1 MTTDGTSPESNRAA
15 SGLSF
20 VVVWGLTA
28 LLCSA
33 PVLADAPQATDALGI
48 QNASTNQRL
57 SLSVQDAIKRALG
70 QNPALQQS
78 QAAISQAQGAIREAD
93 GHLLPKLD
101 LSVGAM
107 ASNNAL
113 NVFGM
118 KLNQGQANFND
129 FGVQQFFANAGPNF
143 GNLAGASDTPPDALN
158 HPGWYHNFQ
167 TTLKLSIPVYNGG
180 KIRDMRRQAEAY
192 LRAAQSGDVAAR
204 QQLILQVVQTYAGID
219 AAKAFV
225 EVTRKAINAAH
236 SYLDLSDRLYKQ
248 GVVSKSDLLHAQVN
262 FGDIQ
267 LRNQQAQNQLANA
280 KDGLRVLI
288 GMNTDEPFSIDEL
301 IRLHAPKGT
310 LAEARA
316 HALDHNPQIQA
327 LTQQIDAAR
336 SGVSAARSVYKPQF
350 NLVAQQ
356 DWNSHNLGLK
366 NDSYTIGG
374 VMSWNLLDFGG
385 RSGQVDRAVA
395 GLTAAQAQQ
404 QIALNQLLSQVGEV
418 WRAAQLADQR
428 LKVKQLA
435 IGQSEEAARLE
446 KLRYTQGLSTM
457 TNLLQAQAE
466 LDKSRAEY
474 VQAQYELVL
483 QRAKLLLAT
492 GQLEPDAIDAAPLGE
507 SLTHPTASITPSI
520 KVTNRH
526 VRH

>member
-1 MTTDGTSPESNRAA
+1 MTIDGRTAVSNPTRAGIIFMSAWALATLLHGAPAQASDPELQPLGQSMVTPQGAP
-15 SGLSF
+15 
-20 VVVWGLTA
+20 LTIA
-28 LLCSA
+28 
-33 PVLADAPQATDALGI
+33 
-48 QNASTNQRL
+48 
-57 SLSVQDAIKRALG
+57 DAIKRALG
-70 QNPALQQS
+70 QNPIMQQS
-78 QAAISQAQGAIREAD
+78 QAAISQAQGAIREAN
-93 GHLLPKLD
+93 GNLLPKLD

-118 KLNQGQANFND
+118 KLNQGRANFND
-129 FGVQQFFANAGPNF
+129 FGVKQFFADAGPTF
-143 GNLAGASDTPPDALN
+143 ANLDGAAATPPDALN
-158 HPGWYHNFQ
+158 HPGWYRNFQ

-204 QQLILQVVQTYAGID
+204 QQLILHVVQAYAGID

-225 EVTRKAINAAH
+225 DVTRKAVDAAQ
-236 SYLDLSDRLYKQ
+236 SYRDLSDRLYKQ
-248 GVVSKSDLLHAQVN
+248 GVVSKSDFLHAQVN
-262 FGDIQ
+262 LGDVQ
-267 LRNQQAQNQLANA
+267 LRHQQALDQLSNA

-288 GMNTDEPFSIDEL
+288 GMTAGEPFTVDEM
-301 IRLHAPKGT
+301 IHIPAPAGT

-316 HALDHNPQIQA
+316 RALDHNPQIQA

-356 DWNSHNLGLK
+356 DWNSYNPGFK
-366 NDSYTIGG
+366 NDSYTVGG
-374 VMSWNLLDFGG
+374 VMSWNILDFGA

-395 GLTAAQAQQ
+395 GLSAAQAQQ
-404 QIALNQLLSQVGEV
+404 QVAQNQLMSQVGEV

-428 LKVKQLA
+428 LRVKQLA

-446 KLRYTQGLSTM
+446 KLRYSQGLSTM

-466 LDKSRAEY
+466 LDKSRAEF

-483 QRAKLLLAT
+483 QRAKLLLTT
-492 GQLEPDAIDAAPLGE
+492 GELESDVIGASPLQVSTG
-507 SLTHPTASITPSI
+507 SNPSN
-520 KVTNRH
+520 KVVNSHARQ
-526 VRH
+526 